1 MPEAQYRQD
10 FPETPGPAPEDE
22 EACQQQETLD
32 VGLTWAAVTLAEKN
46 GIRAH
51 LHEVFGKE
59 MGEELPLFGNLQAR
73 RRRIHDDIRFVAS
86 ESLAA

>member
-1 MPEAQYRQD
+1 MIGSGGIDKKPVPEAQYRQD

-51 LHEVFGKE
+51 LHEVSGRKWE
-59 MGEELPLFGNLQAR
+59 KSCSIWQSSSSP
-73 RRRIHDDIRFVAS
+73 
-86 ESLAA
+86 AADP